1 MCSTDVLDLS
11 LMSLVRI
18 TAGVL
23 NLWPLDFKPCT
34 LLLDHGVV
42 SMTIEMDVQIYCISG
57 HKNYT
62 KKENSKMG
70 FYHLFFC
77 FKDIL
82 HIKVQEF
89 NVISWFKLKSSSFSQ
104 LSAQFSIYGSFLI

>member
-1 MCSTDVLDLS
+1 MYKSTVLQD
-11 LMSLVRI
+11 
-18 TAGVL
+18 
-23 NLWPLDFKPCT
+23 K
-34 LLLDHGVV
+34 
-42 SMTIEMDVQIYCISG
+42 

-62 KKENSKMG
+62 KKEDSKMG

-104 LSAQFSIYGSFLI
+104 LSAQFSIYGSFLIWIWHMID